1 MDKNVSHTQARVRHT
16 RVCRGDTHKNVRHT
30 HMLATHTR
38 VFDAPVWVVD
48 TLIRMLDTPAR
59 ILDTPARVV
68 DTPTRVRHPDM
79 SAGRTHAVGVW
90 ALRARLSRYH
100 VGHTRASVGHTH
112 KLVQL
117 SIESFTN

>member
-1 MDKNVSHTQARVRHT
+1 MSHTHT
-16 RVCRGDTHKNVRHT
+16 RVFDTHACVVETPIRMLDT